1 MSTAPS
7 PLTLDQLQEQ
17 IASGQV
23 DTVLVAATDM
33 QGRLQGKRITA
44 RFFIDE
50 VMDNG
55 TEGCSYLLAA
65 DVEMNTVDGYA
76 LTSWEHGYGDFMFVP
91 DYSTLRHIPWHPG
104 TVMVQCDLAFID
116 GSPMTVSPRQVLK
129 AQLERLDALGF
140 SPIGATELEFALYN
154 TSYRD
159 AMAGEYRNLEAAST
173 YNIDYSLFG
182 TGQVEGYLHRLRTE
196 MDGAGL
202 YTESAKGEC
211 NLGQLEVGFRYTDIL
226 STCDNHVVYK
236 LGAKQIADQ
245 EGKSVT
251 FMAKPNDRE
260 GSSCHIHLSLNDSD
274 GKPAFPTGHG
284 TEMSETMKHFVAGV
298 VATQFDFTYLY
309 APNIN
314 SYKRF
319 ADGSFAPTAV
329 GWGWDNRT
337 CAVRIVGHGP
347 GLRFE
352 QRVPGADANPY
363 LACAALI
370 AAGIHGLE
378 NELELP
384 EALAGNAYTQ
394 DVPHIPRRL
403 HDAVAAFDSS
413 TVARNA
419 FGDEAVDHYAH
430 AGRVEMAAFD
440 AAVTDWEVKRGFER
454 L

>member
-7 PLTLDQLQEQ
+7 PLTLGELENE
-17 IASGQV
+17 IESREI
-23 DTVLVAATDM
+23 DTVLIAATDM
-33 QGRLQGKRITA
+33 QGRLQGKRVTG
-44 RFFIDE
+44 RFFLDE
-50 VMDNG
+50 VRDHG
-55 TEGCSYLLAA
+55 TEGCNYLLAA
-65 DVEMNTVDGYA
+65 DVEMNTVDGFA
-76 LTSWEHGYGDFMFVP
+76 LTSWEHGYGDLMFVP
-91 DYSTLRHIPWHPG
+91 DFSTLRRIPWHPG
-104 TVMVQCDLAFID
+104 SAMVQCDLARTD
-116 GSPMTVSPRQVLK
+116 GTPLAVSPRQVLK
-129 AQLERLDALGF
+129 AQLERLEEHGLA
-140 SPIGATELEFALYN
+140 PIGATELEFALYN

-159 AMAGEYRNLEAAST
+159 AMVGDYRNLEAAST

-182 TGQVEGYLHRLRTE
+182 TGQVEEYLHRLRTE

-226 STCDNHVVYK
+226 ATCDNHVVYK

-245 EGKSVT
+245 QGRSVT

-260 GSSCHIHLSLNDSD
+260 GSSCHIHMSLNDRD
-274 GKPAFPTGHG
+274 GTPVFPTGHG
-284 TEMSETMKHFVAGV
+284 TEMSETMRQFVAGV
-298 VATQFDFTYLY
+298 VATQYDFTYLY

-337 CAVRIVGHGP
+337 CAVRIVGHGSA
-347 GLRFE
+347 LRFE

-370 AAGIHGLE
+370 AAGVYGLE
-378 NELELP
+378 NRLELP

-394 DVPHIPRRL
+394 DVPSIPRRL
-403 HDAVAAFDSS
+403 HEAVAAFDSS
-413 TVARNA
+413 ATARES
-419 FGDEAVDHYAH
+419 FGNQVVDHYVH
-430 AGRVEMAAFD
+430 AGEVEMAAFD
-440 AAVTDWEVKRGFER
+440 AAVTDWEVRRGFER